1 LERVRVEED
10 DLLEN
15 FGLDELSAEMM
26 RAEVTVGS
34 ASVFISHYSLF
45 PRLHLPGSE
54 GKIKVVEH
62 GSLLY

>member
-1 LERVRVEED
+1 MEED

-15 FGLDELSAEMM
+15 VGLDELSAEMM

-34 ASVFISHYSLF
+34 ASVLISHFSLF

-54 GKIKVVEH
+54 EKIKVVEL
-62 GSLLY
+62 GSLY